1 MRYLISV
8 CLLSCLPFAAL
19 AETADDNPQDT
30 PAREAVEVK
39 EDKVLCKRIKVTGS
53 HMRQRVCQKRSVWK
67 AQQEASQESVRRIL
81 DQPNTAA
88 PG

>member
-1 MRYLISV
+1 MRR
-8 CLLSCLPFAAL
+8 LLSVFLLGCLSFAAV
-19 AETADDNPQDT
+19 AETADDNQQDAS
-30 PAREAVEVK
+30 AREAAEVK
-39 EDKVLCKRIKVTGS
+39 EDKVVCKRIKVTGS
-53 HMRQRVCQKRSVWK
+53 HMRQRICQKRSVWK